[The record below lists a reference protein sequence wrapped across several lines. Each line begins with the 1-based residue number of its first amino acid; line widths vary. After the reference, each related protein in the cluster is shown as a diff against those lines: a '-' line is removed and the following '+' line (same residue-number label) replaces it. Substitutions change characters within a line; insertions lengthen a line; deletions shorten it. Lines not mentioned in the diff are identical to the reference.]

1 MDKRIP
7 ELSQHITPSTAGIIW
22 FTDEPLKYSSPGVY
36 EFNYLLDG
44 LLVKSLEENTEKPNH
59 SNFFLGES
67 FGIPFFI
74 GHCVIQEKSDFKSVH
89 THFKLSESFIQENS
103 TVFIYN
109 KSKNTANIN
118 VLKELKSTYQK
129 LEFKH
134 LNI

>member
-7 ELSQHITPSTAGIIW
+7 DLSQFITPETSGIIW
-22 FTDEPLKYSSPGVY
+22 FTDEPLDYSSPGVY

-44 LLVKSLEENTEKPNH
+44 LLVRSLEENTERTNK

-74 GHCVIQEKSDFKSVH
+74 GHTVIKEKKDFQSIYD
-89 THFKLSESFIQENS
+89 HFKISESFIKENS
-103 TVFIYN
+103 TIYIYN
-109 KSKNTANIN
+109 KSQNTANIN
-118 VLKELKSTYQK
+118 VLKELKNKFNSI
-129 LEFKH
+129 EFKH